1 MSFPHYERYKDSGME
16 WLGEV
21 PEHWQVN
28 RLKQIADV
36 FPSNVDK
43 KEYADE
49 VPVRLCNYTDVY
61 YNDVIT
67 ADMELMKATA
77 SQEQVDKFTLRSGD
91 TILTK
96 DSETADDIAISAYV
110 PNDLPGVV
118 CGYHLSIARPKPDA
132 VGAFIKRVFDAAYI
146 RAQAEVAANG
156 LTRVGLSQYA
166 LDNLL
171 VAYPNRNEQS
181 QIAQFLDRETLKI
194 DALIEEQQRLI
205 EFLKEKRQAAI
216 FHAVTKG
223 LNSNTQMV
231 DSEIGWI
238 GLIPSHWRIVRLRL
252 LADVRGGVAKGRNF
266 GEAETVQVPYLRVA
280 NVQAGYLDLGDVTEI
295 EIEPHELERYR
306 LLPGDVLMNEGGDF
320 DKLGRGAIW
329 RGQIE
334 DCIHQNHVFSVRLH
348 DVEPEWV
355 TLVSSSDC
363 GRFYFMTRSKQSTNL
378 ASISSS
384 NLRELPVPLPPKN
397 ERRAIIEKVTAHNKA
412 VDALIEDTARAIEL
426 MQERRNALIS
436 AAVTGKIDVRA
447 SMEKP
452 IMSATQYS
460 SGFAHQLLA
469 AEILDRCNSQRMG
482 RIKLQKLIHLC
493 EYHGQVSEVQGDYSR
508 KAAGPFDAKAMAGI
522 SKNLKKQKWFEEVK
536 EGERYV
542 YRPLEKRGE
551 HKKYLAHW
559 QAEMPRIDE
568 VLSLLGNF
576 RTRECEIVSTLYA
589 AWNDLLIDGGLA
601 DDATILHEASSA
613 ERWHKSK
620 EQIAPERW
628 KKALQWM
635 KDKGLVP
642 VGYGKHTRHTAV
654 QIGTAPEVAH
664 EPA

>member
-1 MSFPHYERYKDSGME
+1 MSFPRYERYKNSGME

-21 PEHWQVN
+21 PEHWEVN
-28 RLKQIADV
+28 RLKLIADV
-36 FPSNVDK
+36 FPSNIDK

-49 VPVRLCNYTDVY
+49 VAVRLCNYTDVY

-77 SQEQVDKFTLRSGD
+77 SQQQVEKFTLRSGD
-91 TILTK
+91 TVLTK
-96 DSETADDIAISAYV
+96 DSETADDIAIAAYV
-110 PNDLPGVV
+110 PDDLPGIV
-118 CGYHLSIARPKPDA
+118 CGYHLSIARPKPAA
-132 VGAFIKRVFDAAYI
+132 VGAFIKRVFDAVYI

-171 VAYPNRNEQS
+171 VAYPDRNEQS
-181 QIAQFLDRETLKI
+181 QIAQFLNQEAAKI
-194 DALIEEQQRLI
+194 DVLIEEQRRVI
-205 EFLKEKRQAAI
+205 ELLKEKRQAVIA
-216 FHAVTKG
+216 HAVTRG
-223 LNSNTQMV
+223 LDPNSPLT
-231 DSEIGWI
+231 DSEVEWLGATPEHWGRLRIGAI
-238 GLIPSHWRIVRLRL
+238 FREVNEAGLDGLPILSVSIHYGVSDKQLDDEEMDRTVTRSDDQTKYKRVRSGDLVYNMMRAWQGGFGTVNVEGMVSPAYVVARPSRGYLSRFVEFILRTPCAVEEMRRYSQGVTDFRLRL
-252 LADVRGGVAKGRNF
+252 YWDKFKCIQLSMPSLSEQEDILAYI
-266 GEAETVQVPYLRVA
+266 ETKT
-280 NVQAGYLDLGDVTEI
+280 TEFDRLT
-295 EIEPHELERYR
+295 EVSER
-306 LLPGDVLMNEGGDF
+306 
-320 DKLGRGAIW
+320 AIL
-329 RGQIE
+329 IL
-334 DCIHQNHVFSVRLH
+334 I
-348 DVEPEWV
+348 
-355 TLVSSSDC
+355 
-363 GRFYFMTRSKQSTNL
+363 
-378 ASISSS
+378 
-384 NLRELPVPLPPKN
+384 
-397 ERRAIIEKVTAHNKA
+397 ERRS
-412 VDALIEDTARAIEL
+412 
-426 MQERRNALIS
+426 ALIS

-447 SMEKP
+447 YMAKP
-452 IMSATQYS
+452 VISATQYS

-508 KAAGPFDAKAMAGI
+508 KAAGPFDARAMAGI

-568 VLSLLGNF
+568 VLNLLGNF
-576 RTRECEIVSTLYA
+576 KTRECEIVSTLYA
-589 AWNDLLIDGGLA
+589 AWNDLLIDGGSTD
-601 DDATILHEASSA
+601 DDAILHEASSA

-642 VGYGKHTRHTAV
+642 VGYGKHTRHTAG
-654 QIGTAPEVAH
+654 QIGTTTEVAH
-664 EPA
+664 EPT